1 VAIWRCGTRIRNRT
15 DREAELTPEERI
27 TELGLELPSPTPPIA
42 AYVPAV
48 RTGNLVFIS
57 GQGPVRDGAFVCT
70 GKVGS
75 DVDLETAKDAAKITC
90 LNGLAALKA
99 EIGELSKVTRVVKLT
114 VFVNSAPGFDQQPL
128 VGNGASE
135 LLQEIFGDAGRHA
148 RSAVGMAEL
157 PFGMP
162 VEIEFVFEVA

>member
-1 VAIWRCGTRIRNRT
+1 M
-15 DREAELTPEERI
+15 TPEERI
-27 TELGLELPSPTPPIA
+27 AQLGLDLPAPTPPA
-42 AYVPAV
+42 AVYVPAV

-57 GQGPVRDGAFVCT
+57 GQGPFRDGAFTCL
-70 GKVGS
+70 GKVGGGV
-75 DVDLETAKDAAKITC
+75 DVVTAKEAAKQTC

-99 EIGELSKVTRVVKLT
+99 EIGELTNVKRVVKLT
-114 VFVNSAPGFDQQPL
+114 VFVNSAPGFDQQP
-128 VGNGASE
+128 VVANGASE

-157 PFGMP
+157 PFGMC

>member
-1 VAIWRCGTRIRNRT
+1 MT
-15 DREAELTPEERI
+15 TPEERI
-27 TELGLELPSPTPPIA
+27 TELGLDLPAPTPPVA

-57 GQGPVRDGAFVCT
+57 GQGPFRDGAFTCV

-75 DVDLETAKDAAKITC
+75 DVDVETARQAARQTC

-99 EIGELSKVTRVVKLT
+99 EIGELSRVTRVVKLT
-114 VFVNSAPGFDQQPL
+114 VFVNSAPAFGEQPI
-128 VGNGASE
+128 VANGASE
-135 LLQEIFGDAGRHA
+135 LLQEIFGEPGRHA

-157 PFGMP
+157 PFGMS
-162 VEIEFVFEVA
+162 VEIEFIFEVL

>member
-1 VAIWRCGTRIRNRT
+1 M
-15 DREAELTPEERI
+15 TPEEKLA
-27 TELGLELPSPTPPIA
+27 ELGLPLPTPTPPVA

-57 GQGPVRDGAFVCT
+57 GQGPFADGKFTHV
-70 GKVGS
+70 GKVGT
-75 DVDLETAKDAAKITC
+75 DVDADAAKEAARITC
-90 LNGLAALKA
+90 VNGLAALKA

-114 VFVNSAPGFDQQPL
+114 VFVNSAPGFDQQPA
-128 VGNGASE
+128 VANGASE
-135 LLQEIFGDAGRHA
+135 LLQEVFGEAGRHA

-157 PFGMP
+157 PFGMS